1 MPVGAGEQPAREAS
15 VPVNLVS
22 DQGLRYICGY
32 RDAEIQSVA
41 LPQSPSPALMLDHLL
56 RQDPGGALALSAG
69 VCVTSAPNKTGLCL
83 YLVFCLYPT
92 NLPVLMAT
100 GQGTDSGRAVRT
112 PPRFEQPRG
121 TRVLFLLAQG
131 GLAAIPIRWDEV
143 PPNPL
148 PAPPAPHGRQSK
160 RNQTLPAVPT
170 PAPTRAEFVPLC
182 CSSRG

>member
-1 MPVGAGEQPAREAS
+1 M
-15 VPVNLVS
+15 
-22 DQGLRYICGY
+22 
-32 RDAEIQSVA
+32 QSVA

-56 RQDPGGALALSAG
+56 RQDAGGALALSAG

-143 PPNPL
+143 LPNPL